1 MNIENIFLNLL
12 KSDCW
17 FIMKKSILIKEIF
30 IFTTILFI
38 VFFSNNVYAQEIGAE
53 NIGAYPTDYFI
64 EDVVSGTNYLYVAQ
78 SGTNEALL
86 ILSLASPTNP
96 TLIGTGDR
104 VSLDTV
110 HCVDV
115 NDDETIAVVGASSN
129 LYVFNISDK
138 SNPIR
143 TDELNVGSTIYDVE
157 ISGNLVYCA
166 AYSAGLPVINITDVN
181 NPSIIYNGHYSG
193 YNDNWL
199 QGIFI
204 DPDRDYLYAAG
215 GSRVLIFHLDS
226 NKLPE
231 TPSTLAL
238 SYTAWSVEKISASRL
253 AAGDSYGN
261 IYFVD
266 ITNMNSPSLLGSID
280 VGSYIYGLF
289 YSGNT
294 ELKLFAADYDDGL
307 NIVDFSTFTEPTHI
321 GVMATS
327 TSGARG
333 YGVDKYGD
341 YILLAAG
348 PFGLLIYGYADCLA
362 VGTANGFSIPG
373 FELLSLIGFIFI
385 LSSFVIYYYH
395 RKKDLKFWV

>member
-38 VFFSNNVYAQEIGAE
+38 VFFSNNVYAQETGAE

-215 GSRVLIFHLDS
+215 
-226 NKLPE
+226 
-231 TPSTLAL
+231 
-238 SYTAWSVEKISASRL
+238 
-253 AAGDSYGN
+253 DSYGN

-348 PFGLLIYGYADCLA
+348 PFGLLIYGYADCLV

-373 FELLSLIGFIFI
+373 FELLSLIGFIFV
-385 LSSFVIYYYH
+385 LSSFVIFYYH
-395 RKKDLKFWV
+395 KKKT

>member
-1 MNIENIFLNLL
+1 MQAVICMFLT
-12 KSDCW
+12 SQ
-17 FIMKKSILIKEIF
+17 IKV
-30 IFTTILFI
+30 TLF
-38 VFFSNNVYAQEIGAE
+38 
-53 NIGAYPTDYFI
+53 
-64 EDVVSGTNYLYVAQ
+64 
-78 SGTNEALL
+78 
-86 ILSLASPTNP
+86 
-96 TLIGTGDR
+96 
-104 VSLDTV
+104 
-110 HCVDV
+110 
-115 NDDETIAVVGASSN
+115 
-129 LYVFNISDK
+129 
-138 SNPIR
+138 R

-204 DPDRDYLYAAG
+204 DPDRDYIYAAG
-215 GSRVLIFHLDS
+215 GSRVLIFHLNS
-226 NKLPE
+226 SKLPE

-333 YGVDKYGD
+333 YAVDKYGD

-348 PFGLLIYGYADCLA
+348 PFGLLIYGYADCLV

-373 FELLSLIGFIFI
+373 FELLSLIGFIFV